1 MNISMAEE
9 ISQQNS
15 DLEIIRHRVREIEKK
30 CDEQRERE
38 LTRLPPGF
46 YLDDT
51 SLWYQEPK
59 EDEDESPVRLRICS
73 RLEIIAV
80 TRNQH
85 GEDFGRLLQWHD
97 CDGRMH
103 TWAMPMSMLASEG
116 YPYLGELLS
125 KGLEIEP
132 GRMARQKLTVYIQ
145 SSRPTARG
153 LCTPHVG
160 WHHDCFVL
168 PSRTIGQ
175 TANEQVILQSNYP
188 AGHFSTRGTLENWQQ
203 IPKLCAGN
211 SRLVFALSMSF
222 ASILLTPLGIESGG
236 VHFQGTSS
244 LGKTTILRAAATP
257 WGGKDYV
264 LTWRATTNGLE
275 GIAMNHNDTLLCLDE
290 LGQSDPDKVGEA
302 TYMLANGS
310 KKVRS
315 DASGDSKPTAKWR
328 ILYISSGETN
338 LAGHLM
344 QVGKKTRAGQEVRIL
359 DIPADTGKYGAFE
372 NLHHYPTGDAFANAL
387 NLLTT
392 QFYGTAAIHFI
403 EQLIANKNEYLKL
416 TKEKMQQFEREC
428 FPPKAS
434 GQVARVL
441 NRFAVIAA
449 AGELAT
455 KMGIT
460 GWQHGEAFQGVKSCF
475 EAWLLTRGS
484 IGLLEREQIKAHIRR
499 FFELN
504 GESRFIDI
512 AAFKAHIEDP
522 SSNQM
527 QMPHQ
532 KIANRAGFRESE
544 MEKTTYYVLP
554 EVFNVE
560 LCVGF
565 DKKLVE
571 SVCMEEGWL
580 IHGKER
586 VTSKKRLP
594 QMGAKWVYMF
604 TNRVLGDED

>member
-116 YPYLGELLS
+116 YLYLGELLS

-175 TANEQVILQSNYP
+175 TSNEQVILQSNYP

-236 VHFQGTSS
+236 VSLSRHQF
-244 LGKTTILRAAATP
+244 LGK
-257 WGGKDYV
+257 
-264 LTWRATTNGLE
+264 
-275 GIAMNHNDTLLCLDE
+275 NDNFKSSSHTLGRKRLC
-290 LGQSDPDKVGEA
+290 SH
-302 TYMLANGS
+302 
-310 KKVRS
+310 
-315 DASGDSKPTAKWR
+315 
-328 ILYISSGETN
+328 
-338 LAGHLM
+338 LAGHN
-344 QVGKKTRAGQEVRIL
+344 QWIRGNRNESQR
-359 DIPADTGKYGAFE
+359 Y
-372 NLHHYPTGDAFANAL
+372 FA
-387 NLLTT
+387 
-392 QFYGTAAIHFI
+392 
-403 EQLIANKNEYLKL
+403 
-416 TKEKMQQFEREC
+416 
-428 FPPKAS
+428 
-434 GQVARVL
+434 
-441 NRFAVIAA
+441 
-449 AGELAT
+449 
-455 KMGIT
+455 
-460 GWQHGEAFQGVKSCF
+460 
-475 EAWLLTRGS
+475 
-484 IGLLEREQIKAHIRR
+484 
-499 FFELN
+499 
-504 GESRFIDI
+504 
-512 AAFKAHIEDP
+512 
-522 SSNQM
+522 
-527 QMPHQ
+527 
-532 KIANRAGFRESE
+532 
-544 MEKTTYYVLP
+544 LP
-554 EVFNVE
+554 
-560 LCVGF
+560 
-565 DKKLVE
+565 
-571 SVCMEEGWL
+571 
-580 IHGKER
+580 R
-586 VTSKKRLP
+586 
-594 QMGAKWVYMF
+594 
-604 TNRVLGDED
+604 

>member
-244 LGKTTILRAAATP
+244 LGKTTILRVAATP

-328 ILYISSGETN
+328 ILYLSSGETN

-344 QVGKKTRAGQEVRIL
+344 QAGKKTRAGQEVRIL

-403 EQLIANKNEYLKL
+403 EQLIANKSEYLKL

-441 NRFAVIAA
+441 NRFAIIAA

-460 GWQHGEAFQGVKSCF
+460 GWQDGEAFQGVKSCF

-504 GESRFIDI
+504 GESRFADI
-512 AAFKAHIEDP
+512 AAFKAHSED
-522 SSNQM
+522 SSST
-527 QMPHQ
+527 QMPYQ
-532 KIANRAGFRESE
+532 KITNRAGFRESE
-544 MEKTTYYVLP
+544 MDETTYYVLP
-554 EVFNVE
+554 EVFNAE
-560 LCVGF
+560 FCSGF
-565 DKKLVE
+565 DKRLVE
-571 SVCMEEGWL
+571 SVCIEEGWL
-580 IHGKER
+580 IRGKDR
-586 VTSKKRLP
+586 VTLKKRLP